1 VGRGVSPHPPR
12 GTPWTS
18 KNGRLTTKSTN
29 SARRIEV
36 KHTTT
41 MNTLVKLVTLT
52 AGSHNLRPCFIG
64 PTGCGKTA
72 RVRQLAAALDR
83 PVITLLLQTMLP
95 EDLLG
100 LPRVVRRETF
110 WALPDWVRA
119 AAERPHVL
127 FLDEL
132 DKPRPEVVAATLTLI
147 WDLEVRGVRL
157 HPETIVIGAMQPVD
171 RDLWLSDETLRALAA
186 RLIFIPVSAA
196 DGYERLANLTRL
208 PWVAEL
214 AKDEVAPAPPVLEKP
229 SVRQLD
235 CALRLIRS
243 GADPELVIRGICGP
257 RVADWILAKL
267 SENPLQSDELGL
279 TADVAAARLP
289 ELAVHG
295 PAQKWAEAL
304 ATLFIEGDPD
314 LVSRALHRQYEAVA
328 AAGQLCGDEPEEVII
343 EKFKEAC
350 VRVARAYAARRSDK

>member
-1 VGRGVSPHPPR
+1 
-12 GTPWTS
+12 
-18 KNGRLTTKSTN
+18 
-29 SARRIEV
+29 
-36 KHTTT
+36 
-41 MNTLVKLVTLT
+41 MNTINLVQLT
-52 AGSHNLRPCFIG
+52 AGAHNLRPCFVG

-72 RVRQLAAALDR
+72 RVREIASALGR

-119 AAERPHVL
+119 AVERPHVL

-157 HPETIVIGAMQPVD
+157 HPDTIVIGAMQPVD

-186 RLIFIPVSAA
+186 RLIFVPVSAA
-196 DGYERLANLTRL
+196 EGYERLASLTQL

-214 AKDEVAPAPPVLEKP
+214 GNDEVAPAPPVLEKP

-235 CALRLIRS
+235 CALQLIRR

-257 RVADWILAKL
+257 QAAEWILSKL
-267 SENPLQSDELGL
+267 QTSDLRVDDLGL

-289 ELAVHG
+289 ELAVNG
-295 PAQKWAEAL
+295 PARLWAEAL
-304 ATLFIEGDPD
+304 ATLFIDGDPD
-314 LVSRALHRQYEAVA
+314 LVTRALQRQYEAVA
-328 AAGQLCGDEPEEVII
+328 AAGQLCGDEPEEQIV
-343 EKFKEAC
+343 EHFKQAC
-350 VRVARAYAARRSDK
+350 VRVARAYNARGQK

>member
-1 VGRGVSPHPPR
+1 MKTIQQLVS
-12 GTPWTS
+12 
-18 KNGRLTTKSTN
+18 
-29 SARRIEV
+29 
-36 KHTTT
+36 
-41 MNTLVKLVTLT
+41 LT
-52 AGSHNLRPCFIG
+52 AGPQNLRPCFVG

-72 RVRQLAAALDR
+72 RVRDIAAALDR

-132 DKPRPEVVAATLTLI
+132 DKPRPEVVAAVLTLI

-157 HPETIVIGAMQPVD
+157 HPDTIVVGAMQPVD
-171 RDLWLSDETLRALAA
+171 RELWLSDETLRALAA
-186 RLIFIPVSAA
+186 RLIFIPISAVE
-196 DGYERLANLTRL
+196 GYRRLADLSRL

-214 AKDEVAPAPPVLEKP
+214 ADGEEAPAAPVLEKP

-235 CALRLIRS
+235 CALGLIRR

-257 RVADWILAKL
+257 RAADWILSKL
-267 SENPLQSDELGL
+267 QTSDLRVDDLGL
-279 TADVAAARLP
+279 TADVAAAKLP
-289 ELAVHG
+289 DLAVNG
-295 PAQKWAEAL
+295 PARLWAEAL

-314 LVSRALHRQYEAVA
+314 LVSRALQRQYEAVA
-328 AAGQLCGDEPEEVII
+328 QAGQLCGEEPEDII
-343 EKFKEAC
+343 VESFKQAC
-350 VRVARAYAARRSDK
+350 VRVARAYAARGQK

>member
-1 VGRGVSPHPPR
+1 MKESV
-12 GTPWTS
+12 
-18 KNGRLTTKSTN
+18 TKL
-29 SARRIEV
+29 I
-36 KHTTT
+36 
-41 MNTLVKLVTLT
+41 TLT
-52 AGSHNLRPCFIG
+52 AGPQNLRPCFVG
-64 PTGCGKTA
+64 PTGSGKTA
-72 RVRQLAAALDR
+72 RVREIAAALGR

-100 LPRVVRRETF
+100 LPRVIRRETF

-119 AAERPHVL
+119 AAERPHVV

-132 DKPRPEVVAATLTLI
+132 DKPRPEVVAAALTLI

-157 HPETIVIGAMQPVD
+157 HPDTIVIGAMQPVD

-186 RLIFIPVSAA
+186 RLVFIPVSAA
-196 DGYERLANLTRL
+196 EGYERLASLTRL

-214 AKDEVAPAPPVLEKP
+214 GNDEVAPAPPVLEKP

-257 RVADWILAKL
+257 RAAEWILSKL

-314 LVSRALHRQYEAVA
+314 LVSRALQRQYEAVA
-328 AAGQLCGDEPEEVII
+328 QAGQLCGDESEDEIV
-343 EKFKEAC
+343 ERFKQAC
-350 VRVARAYAARRSDK
+350 VRVARAYSQRGTNK

>member
-1 VGRGVSPHPPR
+1 MG
-12 GTPWTS
+12 
-18 KNGRLTTKSTN
+18 
-29 SARRIEV
+29 
-36 KHTTT
+36 
-41 MNTLVKLVTLT
+41 MNTIKHLVQLT

-72 RVRQLAAALDR
+72 RVRQLAAALER

-132 DKPRPEVVAATLTLI
+132 DKPRPEVVAAALTLI
-147 WDLEVRGVRL
+147 WDLEVRGVKL
-157 HPETIVIGAMQPVD
+157 HPDTIVIGAMQPVD

-186 RLIFIPVSAA
+186 RLVFIPVSAA
-196 DGYERLANLTRL
+196 EGYRRLADLTRL
-208 PWVAEL
+208 PWITEL
-214 AKDEVAPAPPVLEKP
+214 GEGEQAPAPPVLEKP

-257 RVADWILAKL
+257 RAAEWILSKL
-267 SENPLQSDELGL
+267 STSDIRSDDLGL

-289 ELAVHG
+289 ELAVNG
-295 PAQKWAEAL
+295 PAQLWAEAL

-314 LVSRALHRQYEAVA
+314 LVSRSLQRQYEAVA

-350 VRVARAYAARRSDK
+350 VRVARAYSQRGTNK